1 MKKVRKGK
9 KMLISLIAIV
19 AIMVVVFAIV
29 AITKAVKKNKENQ
42 SQEGQETAISLPD
55 TTYSDMEVK
64 NIYMEYLKDE
74 DKTMVSMSILNTTD
88 KKVEDESLNAILI
101 GSDENV
107 LGQMQTWIQSL
118 DVGEQYKCYTKWK
131 PNRNKSCKARKSNN
145 RYTNNRRIVF
155 IDFHKNLNILYKEEK
170 I

>member
-9 KMLISLIAIV
+9 KMLISLIAII
-19 AIMVVVFAIV
+19 AIIVVVFAIV

-88 KKVEDESLNAILI
+88 TKVEDESLNAILI

-118 DVGEQYKCYTKWK
+118 DVGEQYDISVILNGNLTGTKVVK
-131 PNRNKSCKARKSNN
+131 LEKVTTDTQK
-145 RYTNNRRIVF
+145 T
-155 IDFHKNLNILYKEEK
+155 EE
-170 I
+170 